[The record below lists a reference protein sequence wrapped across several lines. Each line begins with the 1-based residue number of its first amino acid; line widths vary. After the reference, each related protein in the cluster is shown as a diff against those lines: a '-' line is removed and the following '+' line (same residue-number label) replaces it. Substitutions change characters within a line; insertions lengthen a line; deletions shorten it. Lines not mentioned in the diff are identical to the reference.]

1 MTTDIKELVKRLRA
15 WNRDVLG
22 ADGTFGVAADA
33 IEALAGEVE
42 RLKRMLFPYAED
54 KEISGVTWNGFYLIG
69 NRKSVD
75 EFNRLEN
82 RAAQLEVYR
91 AEFVRR
97 NEAAEAE
104 VERLKGVLGI
114 FAAIKA
120 DDGDTFDTW
129 NDDVIIRCEVTVG
142 DLKKARAA
150 LEVSR

>member
-104 VERLKGVLGI
+104 RDRLK
-114 FAAIKA
+114 
-120 DDGDTFDTW
+120 
-129 NDDVIIRCEVTVG
+129 
-142 DLKKARAA
+142 AA
-150 LEVSR
+150 LETIAEDMTRGGMMDFQNRAPLTTRTRCSMSHAKH

>member
-1 MTTDIKELVKRLRA
+1 MSEYDEAKQGLVSLVA
-15 WNRDVLG
+15 THPHFLAV
-22 ADGTFGVAADA
+22 ADAAIVA
-33 IEALAGEVE
+33 IEALVKE
-42 RLKRMLFPYAED
+42 RDDAKRKLFPYAED

-104 VERLKGVLGI
+104 VERLKGVLGD
-114 FAAIKA
+114 IKRNA
-120 DDGDTFDTW
+120 DCGGDPGLFRWQTLSEIT
-129 NDDVIIRCEVTVG
+129 
-142 DLKKARAA
+142 KA
-150 LEVSR
+150 LEAKP